1 MSKDIDTH
9 NSASYQGAEPI
20 HSRSYAL
27 NSENENKQNKIS
39 CSGCSH
45 EHNHSG
51 ALDVKELA
59 PIIFSTVLLVLGLI
73 LEHTVW
79 GASFPSYVY
88 PIFYILAYI
97 PVAFP
102 VLREAV
108 EAVIHE
114 KDFFNEFSLMG
125 IATIGALSLGE
136 YPEAVAVMLLYSI
149 GELFQSMAVGKAT
162 KNIESLLDVRVEEA
176 RRITPTGI
184 DIIPSEEVKIGD
196 RFQLRVGD
204 KLPVDGVLFSD
215 KASFNTVALTGE
227 SVPQTKRR
235 GEPVL
240 AGMIN
245 LDGVIEIE
253 SSRVYKDSA
262 LSKILEMVQE
272 ATERKAK
279 TELLMRKFARW
290 YTPAVFGLAVVL
302 AFLPALLVS
311 DYVFTEWLYRAL
323 VFLVISCPCALV
335 ISIPLGYFGGIG
347 AASRKGILFKGANYL
362 DQMSHV
368 NTVVVDKTGTMTEG
382 VFEVQEVFAEG
393 DRQSFLDITSAV
405 ESFSSHPIAQAILA
419 YHNAN
424 QAIIDRIENIE
435 EVAGH
440 GVKCELDGDI
450 LLVGNYKLLDK
461 FGVSYDSK
469 VKEIV
474 GTTILVSKGNQ
485 YLGAIHIADKIK
497 EDAEEAVLSL
507 HQSGVKNII
516 MLSGDNPAI
525 TQEVGDKIGIDK
537 AIGGLLPQE
546 KVAYVEDLKKNP
558 KNVICFVGDGIND
571 APSLALSDIGIAM
584 GAMGADAA
592 IEVADV
598 VIQTD
603 QPSKISKAI
612 KIAKATRKIVFQNI
626 ALAFS
631 IKLFVLLLGALG
643 IATMWEAVIADVGV
657 TILAV
662 LNAVRILY
670 KKDF

>member
-1 MSKDIDTH
+1 M
-9 NSASYQGAEPI
+9 
-20 HSRSYAL
+20 
-27 NSENENKQNKIS
+27 
-39 CSGCSH
+39 
-45 EHNHSG
+45 
-51 ALDVKELA
+51 
-59 PIIFSTVLLVLGLI
+59 VLGLI

-393 DRQSFLDITSAV
+393 DRQSF
-405 ESFSSHPIAQAILA
+405 Q
-419 YHNAN
+419 
-424 QAIIDRIENIE
+424 
-435 EVAGH
+435 
-440 GVKCELDGDI
+440 
-450 LLVGNYKLLDK
+450 
-461 FGVSYDSK
+461 
-469 VKEIV
+469 
-474 GTTILVSKGNQ
+474 
-485 YLGAIHIADKIK
+485 
-497 EDAEEAVLSL
+497 
-507 HQSGVKNII
+507 
-516 MLSGDNPAI
+516 
-525 TQEVGDKIGIDK
+525 IGR
-537 AIGGLLPQE
+537 ASCRE
-546 KVAYVEDLKKNP
+546 RV
-558 KNVICFVGDGIND
+558 
-571 APSLALSDIGIAM
+571 
-584 GAMGADAA
+584 
-592 IEVADV
+592 
-598 VIQTD
+598 
-603 QPSKISKAI
+603 
-612 KIAKATRKIVFQNI
+612 
-626 ALAFS
+626 
-631 IKLFVLLLGALG
+631 
-643 IATMWEAVIADVGV
+643 
-657 TILAV
+657 
-662 LNAVRILY
+662 
-670 KKDF
+670 